1 MNKIRYFVA
10 ILTAI
15 AGLSLQQAK
24 ADFVFNLTFGN
35 PAISGFAGP
44 YAQVDVNLTSST
56 MATVTFTSLL
66 NSGNIYLFG
75 ATSSVDVNVNAS
87 AFTLTGI
94 TGSNSGAGFTPG
106 IYSQGSAGNVSQFGV
121 FNGIVDSFDG
131 YTHSSDNISFTLT
144 NTSGIWASAASVLAP
159 NSDGYLAAAH
169 IFVTSSPADAAN
181 GALATGFAGAVPE
194 PSATLLLPLGGI
206 LAFLLRLRTKR

>member
-1 MNKIRYFVA
+1 MKKIAVA
-10 ILTAI
+10 ALTVI
-15 AGLSLQQAK
+15 AALGLQQAK
-24 ADFVFNLTFGN
+24 ADFVFDLTFGN
-35 PAISGFAGP
+35 PAISGFPGP

-56 MATVTFTSLL
+56 TATVTFTSLL

-75 ATSSVDVNVNAS
+75 ATSSVDVNVNAT

-94 TGSNSGAGFTPG
+94 TGSNSGTGFTPG

-159 NSDGYLAAAH
+159 NDGGYLAAAH
-169 IFVTSSPADAAN
+169 IFVTTSPADASN
-181 GALATGFAGAVPE
+181 GALATGFAAGVPE
-194 PSATLLLPLGGI
+194 PSATLLLPFGGI
-206 LAFLLRLRTKR
+206 LAFLWRLRTKR

>member
-1 MNKIRYFVA
+1 MNKIAVA
-10 ILTAI
+10 ALTAI
-15 AGLSLQQAK
+15 VGLGFQQAK
-24 ADFVFNLTFGN
+24 ADFVFNLTVGN
-35 PAISGFAGP
+35 SAISGYPAP

-75 ATSSVDVNVNAS
+75 AVSSVDVNVNAT

-94 TGSNSGAGFTPG
+94 TGSNAGTGFSPG

-144 NTSGIWASAASVLAP
+144 NTSGTWATAASVLAP
-159 NSDGYLAAAH
+159 NSSGNLAAAH
-169 IFVTSSPADAAN
+169 IFVATSPADASN
-181 GALATGFAGAVPE
+181 GALATGFAASVPE
-194 PSATLLLPLGGI
+194 PSATLLVPLGGI
-206 LAFLLRLRTKR
+206 LAFLWRLRTKR